1 MVPNQPA
8 PITIDLRDKN
18 HRFLKG
24 HRIMVHVQST
34 WFPVIDRNPQ
44 KFTNIY
50 NAVESDFQKA
60 TQRIYRSSKL
70 PSNVTV
76 SIIQ

>member
-1 MVPNQPA
+1 MTPGKPEK
-8 PITIDLRDKN
+8 IEIDLRDKN

-44 KFTNIY
+44 KFVNIY
-50 NAVESDFQKA
+50 QASEADFQKA
-60 TQRIYRSSKL
+60 EQRIYRSRDL
-70 PSNVTV
+70 PSHV
-76 SIIQ
+76 SISVVQ